1 MILPGLVSL
10 AFYRRRPSSTQT
22 VLGVVVTIVLS
33 AVLGYVSPGG
43 PLGQL
48 GSVVVAVVG
57 GLVLYFG
64 ILAYLVYRYQPR
76 HASAS
81 ATTPPGPSPP

>member
-10 AFYRRRPSSTQT
+10 AFYKRRPSN
-22 VLGVVVTIVLS
+22 LEVVVGMIVTIALS

-48 GSVVVAVVG
+48 GSVVVAVIG
-57 GLVLYFG
+57 GLLLYFG
-64 ILAYLVYRYQPR
+64 ILAYLIYRYQPR
-76 HASAS
+76 HARSTVAS
-81 ATTPPGPSPP
+81 PADAGPP